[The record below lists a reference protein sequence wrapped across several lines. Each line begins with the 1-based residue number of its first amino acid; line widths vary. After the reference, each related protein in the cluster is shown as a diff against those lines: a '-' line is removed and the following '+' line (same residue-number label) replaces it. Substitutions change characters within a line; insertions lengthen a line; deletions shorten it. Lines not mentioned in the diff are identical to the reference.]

1 MPIFTSQ
8 VSASA
13 AVTSSIVKAYTSV
26 MPDTNDGASIGAA
39 GTAFSDMFL
48 AEGGVINWDSGDLT
62 LTQTGNS
69 LAVAGGTLA
78 ATLSTAAQTNITSL
92 GTLIDLEFADGQGCA
107 ITTDGFGDG
116 TINGFTIGG
125 SEARPGTFT
134 TLASTGNT
142 TIGNASGDEL
152 TINPSSII
160 ASNMP
165 TGTGNSVVIKNAIQG
180 FLSTDEID
188 PRVWGTTLL
197 DGSNGTNNELA
208 IFTDSNTVEG
218 DSKVTWD
225 GATFAI
231 DGDLRAIN
239 YIVSS
244 SVTHMTQSF
253 SSGSTIFGDTID
265 DRHEFTGS
273 LYISGSATFRQA
285 LTNLTLVTPALG
297 TPSALVL
304 TNATALPAAQ
314 VAQGTMASG
323 MVLVAPALGTPAS
336 GVLTNCTALPAAQV
350 AQGTMASGMV
360 LVAPVLGTP
369 ASGVLTNCTALPA
382 AQVAQGTMASGM
394 VLVAPALGTPASGVA
409 TNLTGTAAGLTA
421 GAVSTIA
428 GLAPNTATT
437 QATQGAITSLGTLTG
452 LTLNDGSATDVISI
466 DGSGGGALNN
476 LTIGATTAAYGKF
489 TTLIAT
495 GNATITGNVSGSST
509 STGSFGRVEAAK
521 ISGTLTTAAQTNV
534 TSLGTL
540 AGLTVNDG
548 GSSTSQFNV
557 DGSGGGAING
567 VTIGATVATTGEF
580 TTVTT
585 SGNVT
590 GSSVSTGSFGH
601 VVATTFKGDGS
612 AITGLSAAAISSV
625 AGMTNNYVLTA
636 TGAAAVTGESALTF
650 DGATGIL
657 TVTGTIAG
665 TAVKD
670 EDNMASN
677 SATHLA
683 SQQSIK
689 AYVDSSVTAQDLDAT
704 TDSGTIDIDL
714 DSEALTIAGGSGID
728 TSATGTT
735 ITIAGED
742 STAAN
747 KGVVIVAG
755 GTNATVGYS
764 SGTATVNVA
773 DAFIKNNANDTS
785 TGTITAAGFVSTEG
799 NISGSSS
806 STGSFGYLYTAGG
819 GMSAGTILPSA
830 DNSYD
835 LGSAAYRFANLYVG
849 DLMMSNKSRGGNEVD
864 GTYGDYTIQEGEEDL
879 YLLNHRNGK
888 TYRFKLEEVDSRPWY
903 KKIFS

>member
-39 GTAFSDMFL
+39 GTAFSDVFL

-78 ATLSTAAQTNITSL
+78 ATLSTAAQTNITSV
-92 GTLIDLEFADGQGCA
+92 GTLTGLVVSVDGSNVLDF
-107 ITTDGFGDG
+107 DGGSGNKF
-116 TINGFTIGG
+116 INGTTIGG
-125 SEARPGTFT
+125 VTPEAGTFT

-142 TIGNASGDEL
+142 TIGNASGDSL
-152 TINPSSII
+152 TINAATIDVP
-160 ASNMP
+160 NMG
-165 TGTGNSVVIKNAIQG
+165 TGTDNSVVVRSTSVAG
-180 FLSTDEID
+180 DLLVTDEID
-188 PRVWGTTLL
+188 PRVWGSTLL

-208 IFTDSNTVEG
+208 IFTDSNSIEG

-244 SVTHMTQSF
+244 SITHMTQSF
-253 SSGSTIFGDTID
+253 SSGSTIFGDTLD

-273 LYISGSATFRQA
+273 LFTKGTGSFDNGVNATILTAAQPNITSLGTLTDLEFGDGQGCAITTDGFGDGTMNGFTIGGSEARAGTFTTVTTSGNISGSLTATGSFGRVYSAGTSEFVGNMTIGAGSGEVTINGTIGNVAAASFTGPLSGNASTATKISSITNSNIVQLTETQT
-285 LTNLTLVTPALG
+285 LTNKTLTAPTLTTPA
-297 TPSALVL
+297 
-304 TNATALPAAQ
+304 
-314 VAQGTMASG
+314 
-323 MVLVAPALGTPAS
+323 
-336 GVLTNCTALPAAQV
+336 
-350 AQGTMASGMV
+350 
-360 LVAPVLGTP
+360 LGTP

-409 TNLTGTAAGLTA
+409 TNLTGTAANLTA

-437 QATQGAITSLGTLTG
+437 QATQGAITSLGTLVG
-452 LTLNDGSATDVISI
+452 LTTSGTTTLGNGVGATINIGSAV
-466 DGSGGGALNN
+466 SGNTQTGKVYPE
-476 LTIGATTAAYGKF
+476 TTFYSDLLMDSGKH
-489 TTLIAT
+489 
-495 GNATITGNVSGSST
+495 VSGSST
-509 STGSFGRVEAAK
+509 STGSFGYLE
-521 ISGTLTTAAQTNV
+521 G
-534 TSLGTL
+534 
-540 AGLTVNDG
+540 DG
-548 GSSTSQFNV
+548 G
-557 DGSGGGAING
+557 G
-567 VTIGATVATTGEF
+567 
-580 TTVTT
+580 
-585 SGNVT
+585 
-590 GSSVSTGSFGH
+590 
-601 VVATTFKGDGS
+601 
-612 AITGLSAAAISSV
+612 ITGLTSAAISSV
-625 AGMTNNYVLTA
+625 AGMTNNNVITA
-636 TGAAAVTGESALTF
+636 TGAAAVTGESNLTF
-650 DGATGIL
+650 DGSVL

-665 TAVKD
+665 SALKD
-670 EDNMASN
+670 EDNMASD

-714 DSEALTIAGGSGID
+714 DSEALTVAGGTGID

-735 ITIAGED
+735 ITITGTNSAP
-742 STAAN
+742 TA

-764 SGTATVNVA
+764 SGIATVNVA
-773 DAFIKNNANDTS
+773 DAFIKNNASDTS
-785 TGTITAAGFVSTEG
+785 TGTITAAGFVATEG
-799 NISGSSS
+799 NISGSSN
-806 STGSFGYLYTAGG
+806 STGSFGHLYTAGG
-819 GMSAGTILPSA
+819 GVTAGTILPSA
-830 DNSYD
+830 DNAYD
-835 LGSAAYRFANLYVG
+835 LGSASYRFANLYVG

>member
-1 MPIFTSQ
+1 MPIFTSH
-8 VSASA
+8 VSASS
-13 AVTSSIVKAYTSV
+13 AVTASQYKVDTSLL
-26 MPDTNDGASIGAA
+26 PDANDGASIGAA
-39 GTAFSDMFL
+39 GTAFSDVFL
-48 AEGGVINWDSGDLT
+48 AEGGVINWDSGDAT
-62 LTQTGNS
+62 LTQAGN
-69 LAVAGGTLA
+69 VVTLA
-78 ATLSTAAQTNITSL
+78 GATFAGTLSTAAQPNITSV
-92 GTLIDLEFADGQGCA
+92 GTLGSISVDDQAGKSISIDGAGGGA
-107 ITTDGFGDG
+107 
-116 TINGFTIGG
+116 INGLTIGG
-125 SEARPGTFT
+125 GTAAAGAFT
-134 TLASTGNT
+134 TLSSTGNT
-142 TIGNASGDEL
+142 VLGSDSNDTITLNGID
-152 TINPSSII
+152 
-160 ASNMP
+160 
-165 TGTGNSVVIKNAIQG
+165 TGTDNTVLVVNG
-180 FLSTDEID
+180 SGVVLTDEID
-188 PRVWGTTLL
+188 SRVWGTTLL
-197 DGSNGTNNELA
+197 DGTNGTNNEIA
-208 IFTDSNTVEG
+208 IFTDSNSVEG

-244 SVTHMTQSF
+244 SITHMTQSF
-253 SSGSTIFGDTID
+253 SSGSTVFGDTMD
-265 DRHEFTGS
+265 DTHQFTGS
-273 LYISGSATFRQA
+273 LAVTGSATFSEA

-336 GVLTNCTALPAAQV
+336 GVMTNVTGTAANLTVGNATKITSITNSNIVQLTETQTLTNKTLTAPTLTTPA
-350 AQGTMASGMV
+350 
-360 LVAPVLGTP
+360 LGTP

-437 QATQGAITSLGTLTG
+437 QATQGAITSLGTLVG
-452 LTLNDGSATDVISI
+452 LTT
-466 DGSGGGALNN
+466 SGTTTLGNGV
-476 LTIGATTAAYGKF
+476 GATINIGSQASGNTQTGKVYPE
-489 TTLIAT
+489 TTFYSNLLMDN
-495 GNATITGNVSGSST
+495 GKHVSGSST
-509 STGSFGRVEAAK
+509 STGSFGYLE
-521 ISGTLTTAAQTNV
+521 G
-534 TSLGTL
+534 
-540 AGLTVNDG
+540 DG
-548 GSSTSQFNV
+548 G
-557 DGSGGGAING
+557 G
-567 VTIGATVATTGEF
+567 
-580 TTVTT
+580 
-585 SGNVT
+585 
-590 GSSVSTGSFGH
+590 
-601 VVATTFKGDGS
+601 
-612 AITGLSAAAISSV
+612 ITGLTSAAISSV
-625 AGMTNNYVLTA
+625 AGMTNNNVITA
-636 TGAAAVTGESALTF
+636 TGAAAVTGESNLTF
-650 DGATGIL
+650 DGSVL

-665 TAVKD
+665 SALKD
-670 EDNMASN
+670 EDNMASD

-689 AYVDSSVTAQDLDAT
+689 AYVDSQVTAQDMDVAS
-704 TDSGTIDIDL
+704 DSGTIDVDL
-714 DSEALTIAGGSGID
+714 DSETLTVAGGTGMN

-742 STAAN
+742 SDATN
-747 KGVVIVAG
+747 KGIVIVEG
-755 GTNATVGYS
+755 GTNATVDYLN
-764 SGTATVNVA
+764 GTATVNVA
-773 DAFIKNNANDTS
+773 DAFIKNNASDTS
-785 TGTITAAGFVSTEG
+785 TGTITAAGFISTEG

-830 DNSYD
+830 DNAYD
-835 LGSAAYRFANLYVG
+835 LGSATYRFANLYVG

>member
-78 ATLSTAAQTNITSL
+78 ATLSTAAQTNITSV
-92 GTLIDLEFADGQGCA
+92 GTLTGLTIAGESADVQ
-107 ITTDGFGDG
+107 ITDG
-116 TINGFTIGG
+116 TANGGNLNNMVIGA
-125 SEARPGTFT
+125 SNAKAGTFT
-134 TLASTGNT
+134 TLTSTGNT
-142 TIGNASGDEL
+142 VLGDASNDEL
-152 TINPSSII
+152 TINPATII

-165 TGTGNSVVIKNAIQG
+165 AGTSNTVVVKNSMNSA
-180 FLSTDEID
+180 LTTDEID

-244 SVTHMTQSF
+244 SITHMTQSF
-253 SSGSTIFGDTID
+253 SSGSTIFGDTGD

-273 LYISGSATFRQA
+273 LYVTGSATFTDA

-360 LVAPVLGTP
+360 LVAPALGTP

-437 QATQGAITSLGTLTG
+437 QATQGAITSLGTLVG
-452 LTLNDGSATDVISI
+452 LTTSGTTTLGNGVGATINIGSAA
-466 DGSGGGALNN
+466 SGNTQTGKVYPE
-476 LTIGATTAAYGKF
+476 TTFYSDLLMDSGKH
-489 TTLIAT
+489 
-495 GNATITGNVSGSST
+495 VSGSST
-509 STGSFGRVEAAK
+509 STGSFGHLV
-521 ISGTLTTAAQTNV
+521 G
-534 TSLGTL
+534 
-540 AGLTVNDG
+540 DG
-548 GSSTSQFNV
+548 G
-557 DGSGGGAING
+557 G
-567 VTIGATVATTGEF
+567 
-580 TTVTT
+580 
-585 SGNVT
+585 
-590 GSSVSTGSFGH
+590 
-601 VVATTFKGDGS
+601 
-612 AITGLSAAAISSV
+612 ITGLTSAAIDSV
-625 AGMTNNYVLTA
+625 AGMTNNYILTA
-636 TGAAAVTGESALTF
+636 TGSSAVQGESNLTF
-650 DGATGIL
+650 DGSVL

-665 TAVKD
+665 SALKD
-670 EDNMASN
+670 EDNMASD

-689 AYVDSSVTAQDLDAT
+689 AYVDSQVTAQDLDI
-704 TDSGTIDIDL
+704 TDDMDNVIAIDL
-714 DSEALTIAGGSGID
+714 DSELLQFI
-728 TSATGTT
+728 
-735 ITIAGED
+735 
-742 STAAN
+742 
-747 KGVVIVAG
+747 G
-755 GTNATVGYS
+755 GTNMNTVV
-764 SGTATVNVA
+764 SGNGVTHNVDASPTFAGTVQAV
-773 DAFIKNNANDTS
+773 
-785 TGTITAAGFVSTEG
+785 G
-799 NISGSSS
+799 NISGSST